1 MLTDGLIVIKKLRER
16 RELIKFQKINPGTG
30 ITYTAEEKRIDI
42 DNLQQKENLLA
53 YNLMRDLKESVDPY
67 VFMSLFGNR
76 TFKSYADK
84 NIKTRNFQKVVAGYF
99 K

>member
-1 MLTDGLIVIKKLRER
+1 
-16 RELIKFQKINPGTG
+16 
-30 ITYTAEEKRIDI
+30 
-42 DNLQQKENLLA
+42 
-53 YNLMRDLKESVDPY
+53 MRDLKESVDPY